1 MWIVVYISASRRN
14 AEKLVKVLGENEIIS
29 RLRCTDKEHNCFE
42 VLVPQ
47 SELASA
53 QDLIFDN
60 ELF

>member
-1 MWIVVYISASRRN
+1 MSASKDG
-14 AEKLVKVLGENEIIS
+14 AEKLVKVLGEHEIIA
-29 RLRCTDKEHNCFE
+29 RLRCTDKEQHCFE

>member
-1 MWIVVYISASRRN
+1 MWIVVYVSASKN
-14 AEKLVKVLGENEIIS
+14 SAEKLVKVLGEHEIIA
-29 RLRCTDKEHNCFE
+29 RLRCTDKEQNCFE